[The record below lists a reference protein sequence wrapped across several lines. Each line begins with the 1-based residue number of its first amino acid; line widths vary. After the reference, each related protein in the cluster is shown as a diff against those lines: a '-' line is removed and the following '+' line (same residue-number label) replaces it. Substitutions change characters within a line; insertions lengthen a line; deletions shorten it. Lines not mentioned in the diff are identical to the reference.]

1 MTKNNP
7 VSYHD
12 SGCPKHSPCVSCPY
26 PITECPEWEPQFA
39 KEIRN
44 RTIRDL
50 LRTLPL
56 SGVATRMNM
65 DVRTIQKLI
74 LEEADEE
81 TKNAYGGEDNGE
93 PEGC

>member
-1 MTKNNP
+1 
-7 VSYHD
+7 
-12 SGCPKHSPCVSCPY
+12 
-26 PITECPEWEPQFA
+26 
-39 KEIRN
+39 
-44 RTIRDL
+44 
-50 LRTLPL
+50 
-56 SGVATRMNM
+56 MNM